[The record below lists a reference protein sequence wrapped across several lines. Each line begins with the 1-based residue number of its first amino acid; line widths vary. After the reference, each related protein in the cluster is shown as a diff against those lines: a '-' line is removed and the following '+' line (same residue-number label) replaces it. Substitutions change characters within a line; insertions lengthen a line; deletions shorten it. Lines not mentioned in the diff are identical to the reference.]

1 MSWKE
6 ILVHVD
12 GESNWR
18 PLADAAAGLAERL
31 GAHLV
36 GVEVIRVPDRGDAGI
51 RRGLGEEYLAQR
63 RRDLE
68 EKARR
73 LGEEFTRR
81 CDRSGLPV
89 EWRVADGEPVRE
101 LALHARYADLL
112 VLAPPAPHTL
122 VSLEEPHLVASVVLA
137 AGRPVL
143 LFPPAAGTAVAGRHV
158 VIGWSATR
166 EAARAVTDAL
176 PLIERAERVSVVVV
190 RPKTGHDRHG
200 PMPGADVAHYLARH
214 GTSVEVMQVDGD
226 HVDAGAVLLERVA
239 ALGADLLVMGA
250 WGHSRLRELVLGG
263 ATRTVLERA
272 TVPVLMSH

>member
-12 GESNWR
+12 GESEWR
-18 PLADAAAGLAERL
+18 ALADAAAALAERF

-36 GVEVIRVPDRGDAGI
+36 GVEVLRMPDPADPEI
-51 RRGLGEEYLAQR
+51 RRGLGEEYLDER

-73 LGEEFTRR
+73 LGDEFVRR
-81 CDRSGLPV
+81 CERSGLPV
-89 EWRVADGEPVRE
+89 EWRVADGDPVRE
-101 LALHARYADLL
+101 LALHARYADLV
-112 VLAPPAPHTL
+112 VLGPPAPRTL

-137 AGRPVL
+137 AGRPIL
-143 LFPPAAGTAVAGRHV
+143 MIPPAAGTAVSARNV

-176 PLIERAERVSVVVV
+176 PLIEAAERVSVVVV
-190 RPKTGHDRHG
+190 HPKTGHDRHG

-214 GTSVEVMQVDGD
+214 GTPVEVTRVDGD
-226 HVDAGAVLLERVA
+226 HADAGAVLLERVA

-250 WGHSRLRELVLGG
+250 YGHSRLRELVLGG
-263 ATRTVLERA
+263 ATRTVLQRA

>member
-6 ILVHVD
+6 ILVLVD
-12 GESNWR
+12 GESDWR
-18 PLADAAAGLAERL
+18 PLADAVAGLAERF

-36 GVEVIRVPDRGDAGI
+36 GVEVIRMPDLADPEI
-51 RRGLGEEYLAQR
+51 RRGLGEKYLEER

-73 LGEEFTRR
+73 LGDEFTRR
-81 CDRSGLPV
+81 CERSGLSV

-112 VLAPPAPHTL
+112 VVAPPAPHSL
-122 VSLEEPHLVASVVLA
+122 VSLEEPNLVASVVLT

-143 LFPPAAGTAVAGRHV
+143 VIPPAAGAALAGRDV

-176 PLIERAERVSVVVV
+176 PLIEGAERVSVVVV
-190 RPKTGHDRHG
+190 SPRTGHGRHG
-200 PMPGADVAHYLARH
+200 AVPGADVAHYLARH
-214 GTSVEVMQVDGD
+214 GTPVEVTRVDGD
-226 HVDAGAVLLERVA
+226 HADAGSVLLERVA

-250 WGHSRLRELVLGG
+250 YGHSRLRELVLGG
-263 ATRTVLERA
+263 ATRTVLQRA